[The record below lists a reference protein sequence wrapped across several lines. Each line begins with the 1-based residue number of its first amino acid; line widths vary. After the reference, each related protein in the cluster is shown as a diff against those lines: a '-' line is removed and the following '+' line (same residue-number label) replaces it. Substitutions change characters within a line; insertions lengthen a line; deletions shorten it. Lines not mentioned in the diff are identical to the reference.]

1 METDLPDKSTC
12 RLARLPQPVYPDGLP
27 VVAKR
32 EAIKQAIAENQV
44 VIICG
49 ETGSGKTTQL
59 PKICLEMQRGVH
71 GMIGHTQP
79 RRIAARSVAKR
90 IAAELGTT
98 LGQTV
103 GYKVRFSD
111 KVGTD
116 SYVKLMT
123 DGILLAETQGDP
135 RLQAYDTL
143 IIDEAHE
150 RSLNIDFL
158 LGYIRRLLPS
168 RPDLKLIVTSATI
181 DAERFSRHF
190 NHAPVIEVSG
200 RTYPVE
206 IRYQPV
212 VPDDEDVDMQQKILN
227 AVDEIVQTSQSG
239 DILVFLPGEREIRE
253 TAESLRK
260 HHFDRQQ
267 SVIPGA
273 EILPLF
279 ARLSFNEQERVFK
292 PGQARR
298 IVLATNVAETSLT
311 VPGIRYVIDTG
322 RARINR
328 YSYRNKVEQL
338 QTEKISRASANQR
351 AGRCGRI
358 ASGVCY
364 RLYSEEDYQS
374 RPAFTDPEILRS
386 SLASVILRMK
396 SLKIGDV
403 ENFPFLEP
411 PSARMIAD
419 GYQLLTE
426 LGGVD
431 ENKRLTQLGWQLS
444 KFPIDPRIARMVLA
458 AKRENCLHEVLIIAS
473 ALSLQDPRD
482 RPFEYQDAADQAHR
496 RFLDERSDFMSY
508 LKLWEYFDKLLKNKK
523 SNRKLV
529 AQCRDQF
536 LSYRR
541 LREWREI
548 HNQLN
553 VLVKE
558 FGFRPNEVPATYD
571 EIHRALL
578 AGLLGNIGYKTEK
591 EGEYLGARGIRF
603 SVFPGS
609 ALKKGKAKTKWAV
622 CAELVETSRLY
633 GRCVAR
639 IDPAWLEKIAGS
651 LCKHD
656 YFDPHWQKKRAEVI
670 AYERVT
676 LYGLPVVTK
685 RPVHYGRINPKES
698 RELFI
703 RGALVAGEYH
713 TQAPFFAHNRQ
724 LVKEV
729 EDLEHKT
736 RRQDVLVDDETIF
749 AFYDERIPHHIYNG
763 AGFEHWRKQAEREN
777 PKLLYL
783 DRELLT
789 RHSGDAVEVQ
799 FPEKLA
805 LSDGSSFALSYRFE
819 PGHVL
824 DGVSVT
830 IPLPVLNRLD
840 AEQFDYLVPGLV
852 REKITWYLKALPKQ
866 VRRLLV
872 PIPESVTEFLQWQ
885 SASPQDAAIRDAL
898 AKFILRKTTLTIPV
912 DTWEDK
918 TMPPHLLINYRIVN
932 EAGEECAMSRDLAEL
947 QAQFGS
953 AAQSTFR
960 QLSLDD
966 EKAGI
971 ERDDIKHWDFG
982 DLPEKITFTRSGRK
996 LIGYPALVDEKDHV
1010 AIRLFDTPAT
1020 AEQAMRTGVGRL
1032 MQLEFREHMKQLDK
1046 SIPGFRQAALQL
1058 TTCINPGELKQDL
1071 IDTIA
1076 DRAFVGN
1083 DPLPRTEQ
1091 AYTAQLPK
1099 ARERLPQVIENYTRV
1114 LGEIAEAYHALMQY
1128 RSSTKQANPRIAADL
1143 DQQFNHLIY
1152 PGFIGET
1159 PWERLKHFPRYLK
1172 AMHVRLEKSS
1182 GNLPR
1187 DEQQAAEI
1195 NVLWSRYQH
1204 CLEKHRKLSIDD
1216 VNLTEFRWQ
1225 LEELRVSLFA
1235 QELKTPRPVSVKRL
1249 EKLWEK
1255 IRK

>member
-1 METDLPDKSTC
+1 MEHDLPDQLAN
-12 RLARLPQPVYPDGLP
+12 RLARLPQPIYPENLP

-44 VIICG
+44 VIVCG

-59 PKICLEMQRGVH
+59 PKICLELERGV
-71 GMIGHTQP
+71 GGIIGHTQP
-79 RRIAARSVAKR
+79 RRIAARSVAAR
-90 IAAELGTT
+90 IATELDSP
-98 LGQTV
+98 LGKAV

-111 KVGTD
+111 KIGAD
-116 SYVKLMT
+116 SYIKLMT
-123 DGILLAETQGDP
+123 DGILLAETQSDP
-135 RLQAYDTL
+135 KLLAYDTL

-158 LGYIRRLLPS
+158 LGYITRLLPS
-168 RPDLKLIVTSATI
+168 RSDLKLIVTSATI

-190 NHAPVIEVSG
+190 DHAPVIEVSG
-200 RTYPVE
+200 RAYPVD
-206 IRYQPV
+206 IRYRPIM
-212 VPDDEDVDMQQKILN
+212 PDDEDIDMQQKILS
-227 AVDEIVQTSQSG
+227 AVDEIMQSSSSG

-253 TAESLRK
+253 TAELLRK
-260 HHFDRQQ
+260 HHFDRKP
-267 SVIPGA
+267 SGVPNV

-279 ARLSFNEQERVFK
+279 ARLSYSEQERVFRL
-292 PGQARR
+292 GQVRR

-311 VPGIRYVIDTG
+311 VPGIRYVVDTG
-322 RARINR
+322 WARINR

-338 QTEKISRASANQR
+338 QTEKISRASADQR

-358 ASGVCY
+358 ASGICY
-364 RLYSEEDYQS
+364 RLYSEDDYQA
-374 RPAFTDPEILRS
+374 RPEFTEPEILRS

-403 ENFPFLEP
+403 ENFPFLEA

-419 GYQLLTE
+419 GYQLLAE
-426 LGGVD
+426 VGGVD
-431 ENKRLTQLGWQLS
+431 ENKRLTRLGWQLA

-458 AKRENCLHEVLIIAS
+458 AKHENCLHEVLIIAS

-482 RPFEYQDAADQAHR
+482 RPFEHQDAADQAHR

-508 LKLWEYFDKLLKNKK
+508 LKLWEFFDKLLKHKK

-529 AQCRDQF
+529 AQCQAHF
-536 LSYRR
+536 LSCRR

-558 FGFRPNEVPATYD
+558 FGFRPNEIPATYD

-578 AGLLGNIGYKTEK
+578 AGLLGNIGFKTEK

-603 SVFPGS
+603 SIFPGS
-609 ALKKGKAKTKWAV
+609 ALKKGKAKAKWVV

-633 GRCVAR
+633 GRCAAR
-639 IDPAWLEKIAGS
+639 IDPGWIEKIAGN
-651 LCKHD
+651 LCRHD

-685 RPVHYGRINPKES
+685 RPVHYGRINPEES
-698 RELFI
+698 RGLFI
-703 RGALVAGEYH
+703 RGALIAGEYH
-713 TQAPFFAHNRQ
+713 TRAPFFAHNRR
-724 LVKEV
+724 LVKEI
-729 EDLEHKT
+729 EELEHKT

-749 AFYDERIPHHIYNG
+749 AFYDTRIPQRIYNG

-777 PKLLYL
+777 STLLYL

-799 FPEKLA
+799 FPERLA
-805 LSDGSSFALSYRFE
+805 LSGGIGLALSYRFD

-824 DGVSVT
+824 DGVT
-830 IPLPVLNRLD
+830 APIPLPVLNRLD
-840 AEQFDYLVPGLV
+840 AEQFDYLVPGLI
-852 REKITWYLKALPKQ
+852 REKVTWYLKALPKQ
-866 VRRLLV
+866 IRRLLV

-885 SASPQDAAIRDAL
+885 SVSAQGASLRDAL
-898 AKFILRKTTLTIPV
+898 TKFILRKTTLTIPV

-918 TMPPHLLINYRIVN
+918 AMPSHLLMNFKIID
-932 EAGEECAMSRDLAEL
+932 EAGEELAMGRDLEAL
-947 QAQFGS
+947 QEQFSG

-966 EKAGI
+966 EKTDI
-971 ERDDIKHWDFG
+971 ERDDIKCWDFDG
-982 DLPEKITFTRSGRK
+982 LPEEITFTRNGRK
-996 LIGYPALVDEKDHV
+996 LTGYPALVDEKDHA
-1010 AIRLFDTPAT
+1010 AIRLFDTRA
-1020 AEQAMRTGVGRL
+1020 AADQAMRKGICCLMRL
-1032 MQLEFREHMKQLDK
+1032 AFRERMKQLDK
-1046 SIPGFRQAALQL
+1046 SMPGFRQAALQL

-1071 IDTIA
+1071 LDTIT
-1076 DRAFVGN
+1076 DRAFAGEE
-1083 DPLPRTEQ
+1083 PLPRTQQAFNEQ
-1091 AYTAQLPK
+1091 IPIAK
-1099 ARERLPQVIENYTRV
+1099 KRLPRVIENYTRV
-1114 LGEIAEAYHALMQY
+1114 LSEIAEAYHALMQC
-1128 RSSTKQANPRIAADL
+1128 RSSIKRISPRIKTEL
-1143 DQQFNHLIY
+1143 DEQLNHLMY
-1152 PGFIGET
+1152 PGFIGGT

-1172 AMHVRLEKSS
+1172 AMCVRLEKSS

-1187 DEQQAAEI
+1187 DEQHAAEI
-1195 NVLWSRYQH
+1195 KALWSRYEQYR
-1204 CLEKHRKLSIDD
+1204 EKHQRLNIDD
-1216 VNLTEFRWQ
+1216 PNLTEFRWQ

-1235 QELKTPRPVSVKRL
+1235 QELKTPKPVSVKRL
-1249 EKLWEK
+1249 ERLWEK
-1255 IRK
+1255 VRK